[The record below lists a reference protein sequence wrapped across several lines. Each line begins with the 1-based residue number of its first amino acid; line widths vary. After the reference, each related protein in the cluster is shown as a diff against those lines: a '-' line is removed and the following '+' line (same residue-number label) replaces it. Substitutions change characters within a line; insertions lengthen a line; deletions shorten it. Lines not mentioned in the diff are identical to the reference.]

1 MIEGVSYNWIL
12 KFWKVDAEGDEDLD
26 APAPTIKELT
36 EDTPHEDISWSI
48 EMQYGGNIDFYS
60 LEDYIEHEGIDK
72 YYVADKKVYGNGK
85 KIKLLNMRTLES
97 FLFEHD
103 PKELKYLKTG
113 EIETDFD
120 EEVEDLDF
128 SGLLKEIDVKQE
140 KSKAYTV
147 IEVIIREADKTLSVK
162 DISDACAMT
171 PNTVKRIVSK
181 LIEEGKV
188 ERVGSNKNGGFRWIG

>member
-1 MIEGVSYNWIL
+1 
-12 KFWKVDAEGDEDLD
+12 
-26 APAPTIKELT
+26 
-36 EDTPHEDISWSI
+36 
-48 EMQYGGNIDFYS
+48 
-60 LEDYIEHEGIDK
+60 
-72 YYVADKKVYGNGK
+72 
-85 KIKLLNMRTLES
+85 MRTLER
-97 FLFEHD
+97 FLVEHD
-103 PKELKYLKTG
+103 PKELKYLQTG
-113 EIETDFD
+113 EIETEFD
-120 EEVEDLDF
+120 EEIEDLDF